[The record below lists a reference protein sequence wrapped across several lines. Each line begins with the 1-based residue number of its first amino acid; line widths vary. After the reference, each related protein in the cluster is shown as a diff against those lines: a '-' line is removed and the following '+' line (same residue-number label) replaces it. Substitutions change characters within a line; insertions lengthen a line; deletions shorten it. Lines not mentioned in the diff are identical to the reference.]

1 VWRLVTAI
9 FLHTG
14 FSHIVS
20 NVVAQLIFGS
30 ILESMIGFT
39 QIACVYLA
47 SGIGGNLF
55 SSFFSRKKSV
65 GASTAINGVVTS
77 LLAMII
83 VNWHAMSGN
92 QQLE

>member
-1 VWRLVTAI
+1 MWRLVTAM

-14 FSHIVS
+14 FTHIIL
-20 NVVAQLIFGS
+20 NIVAQLIFGS

-55 SSFFSRKKSV
+55 SSSLNTSSSV

-83 VNWHAMSGN
+83 INWHAMSGN
-92 QQLE
+92 E

>member
-1 VWRLVTAI
+1 VWRLVTAV

-14 FSHIVS
+14 FAHIVS
-20 NVVAQLIFGS
+20 NIVAQLIFGS

-39 QIACVYLA
+39 QIACVYLG

-55 SSFFSRKKSV
+55 SSYLQTSSSV
-65 GASTAINGVVTS
+65 GASTAINGIVTS
-77 LLAMII
+77 LLAMLII
-83 VNWHAMSGN
+83 NWHAMSGN